1 MNSIRLWPRRA
12 GLTVALLLL
21 MVATSVAQ
29 NASDECLVRVTLL
42 QVNDV
47 YQFTPVDEG
56 KAGGLGRL
64 AILRQ
69 RIMSESQHTLF
80 LMSGDTIS
88 PSVESLTYKGQQM
101 IDAWNAIGLDF
112 AVFGNHEFD
121 FGPKPDTLLSRI
133 KESRFVWLGANV
145 IDKTT
150 KKTFANTPPFV
161 IREFDNVK
169 VGIFGLVL
177 PDTTKTSS
185 PGENIDFRDVCQ
197 TARRIIP
204 QMRAGGAGVIVALT
218 HLSMAEDKQL
228 ARCAPGIDV
237 IIGGHEHTLL
247 QSASAGTPI
256 FKMTS
261 DAREMG
267 RIQLNISAAS
277 GKLQS
282 IDWEII
288 PVNSEVDKDTEFA
301 AARQPFDAAMLKYDA
316 LLEKLAVQVGST
328 AVVLNAKSQD
338 NRTRETNIGNFIADA
353 FRRVADA
360 DIGFVNGGS
369 IRADDNIRA
378 GNLTERNVLSI
389 LPFPNPVVKIEV
401 TGETL
406 LKVLEHGVSRSKE
419 SSEPGEFPQVSGLRF
434 TFDASKPAG
443 QRVTEVF
450 VNGQPLDKQKTYTLA
465 TSDFLAVKGGD
476 GYSMLPSAKLLTT
489 PQAAQKAPDI
499 LRTAIKSMSPINP
512 QVEGRIKRL
521 DQTSGGGKQEPCKTQ
536 PKPRKRRK

>member
-1 MNSIRLWPRRA
+1 MDSIRLWPRRA
-12 GLTVALLLL
+12 SLAIALLLL
-21 MVATSVAQ
+21 AATTLAAQ
-29 NASDECLVRVTLL
+29 SASDECLVRVTLL

-56 KAGGLGRL
+56 KVGGLGRL

-121 FGPKPDTLLSRI
+121 FGPKPDILLSRI

-150 KKTFANTPPFV
+150 KKTFANTPPFE

-177 PDTTKTSS
+177 PDTKKTSS
-185 PGENIDFRDVCQ
+185 PGENIEFRNVCQ

-204 QMRAGGAGVIVALT
+204 QMRARGAGVIVALT
-218 HLSMAEDKQL
+218 HLSMEEDKQL

-267 RIQLNISAAS
+267 RIQLNISGTS
-277 GKLQS
+277 GRLQS

-301 AARQPFDAAMLKYDA
+301 AARQPFDAAMAKYDA
-316 LLEKLAVQVGST
+316 LLETLAVPVGST
-328 AVVLNAKSQD
+328 AVVLNAKSKD
-338 NRTRETNIGNFIADA
+338 NRTQETNIGNFIADA
-353 FRRVADA
+353 FRKAADA

-369 IRADDNIRA
+369 IRADDNIRE
-378 GNLTERNVLSI
+378 GTLTERNVLSI

-406 LKVLEHGVSRSKE
+406 LKALEHGVSRSAE
-419 SSEPGEFPQVSGLRF
+419 TGEPGEFPQVSGLRF

-443 QRVTEVF
+443 RRITEVF

-476 GYSMLPSAKLLTT
+476 GYGMLMSAKRLIT
-489 PQAAQKAPDI
+489 PEAGQKAPDI
-499 LRTAIKSMSPINP
+499 LRAAIKSMSPINP

-521 DQTSGGGKQEPCKTQ
+521 DQTSGGGKPEPCKTQ
-536 PKPRKRRK
+536 PKPRRRRK